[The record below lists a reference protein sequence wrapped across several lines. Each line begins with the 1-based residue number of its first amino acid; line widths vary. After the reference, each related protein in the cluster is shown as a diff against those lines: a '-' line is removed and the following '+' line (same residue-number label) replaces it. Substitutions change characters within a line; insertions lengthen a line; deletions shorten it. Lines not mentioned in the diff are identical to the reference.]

1 MPEVFEEKTLLQSL
15 LDCFASSKT
24 VIKYVIERDLNGH
37 KKYDLPLNNIVEWWK
52 LLFSKNIVALS
63 IAPRSH
69 DKQLSKDAL
78 SAFVRYIINDKNKS
92 IVEKNLIP
100 HFKGPHCHDLISG
113 EVSHLEHTI
122 DLGVRAAYSSWDAY
136 SDTLSGEKLKESADV
151 QIHYED
157 AVRFLMQLFCGAP
170 YEILLDRYSW
180 FAECINTSSPEIDHY
195 STNQI
200 LTIFACALILCLNIT
215 EVSEVNAN
223 IESYIKSVISLPEN
237 GETHDEESAPRSK
250 NENIGSHQRR
260 ESQSKSEKS
269 GSSSMDATILKA
281 ALKINLYEIKHGRT
295 PLDESAELI
304 IKGIIDSIMA
314 DLYDDILSIS
324 AQLWNQFNI
333 EQKAQAILKAYVHE
347 LSSIN
352 DLSLTDTNTR
362 I

>member
-24 VIKYVIERDLNGH
+24 VIKYVIERDSNGH
-37 KKYDLPLNNIVEWWK
+37 KKYDLPLNNVVEWWR

-78 SAFVRYIINDKNKS
+78 SAFVRYIVNDKNKS

-100 HFKGPHCHDLISG
+100 HFKGSHCHDLISG
-113 EVSHLEHTI
+113 EVSHLGHTI

-136 SDTLSGEKLKESADV
+136 SDTLPGEKLKESADV

-170 YEILLDRYSW
+170 YEILLARYSW
-180 FAECINTSSPEIDHY
+180 FAECINTSTPAIEHY
-195 STNQI
+195 TTNQV

-223 IESYIKSVISLPEN
+223 IESYIKTVISFPEN
-237 GETHDEESAPRSK
+237 GENNDE
-250 NENIGSHQRR
+250 GSTPH
-260 ESQSKSEKS
+260 SNSEKTEPQQRNES
-269 GSSSMDATILKA
+269 RSNQEGVGATSVDVTIRRA
-281 ALKINLYEIKHGRT
+281 ALKINLYEIQHGRK

-304 IKGIIDSIMA
+304 IRGIIDSIMA
-314 DLYDDILSIS
+314 DLYDDILSVS
-324 AQLWNQFNI
+324 AQLWKQFNI
-333 EQKAQAILKAYVHE
+333 EQKAQAILRAYVHE
-347 LSSIN
+347 LSSIR